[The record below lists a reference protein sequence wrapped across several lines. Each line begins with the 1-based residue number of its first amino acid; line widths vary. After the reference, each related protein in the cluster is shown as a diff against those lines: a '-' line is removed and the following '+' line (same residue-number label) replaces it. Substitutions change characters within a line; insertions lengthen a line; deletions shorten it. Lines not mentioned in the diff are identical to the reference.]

1 MDLAPSMTRPPLPMA
16 LGHHS
21 ANTDYTDAQLD
32 RLSPA
37 CAISHDDFGTK
48 PEEETKKIN

>member
-1 MDLAPSMTRPPLPMA
+1 MDSVPSMTQPRLPMA

-21 ANTDYTDAQLD
+21 ANTDYTDAQLV

-37 CAISHDDFGTK
+37 CAISHDDSETK
-48 PEEETKKIN
+48 PENETMKIN